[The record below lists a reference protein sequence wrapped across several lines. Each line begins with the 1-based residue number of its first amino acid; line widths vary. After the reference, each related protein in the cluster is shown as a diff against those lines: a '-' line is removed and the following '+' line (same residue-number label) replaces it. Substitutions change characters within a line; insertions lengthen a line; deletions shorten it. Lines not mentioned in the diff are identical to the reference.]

1 MEKIKTCI
9 KREAIILFCGLV
21 ITGFVLALCRILKHI
36 SLELY
41 GEGSLQYI
49 FGVEAETFLYIF
61 CMMMIFALTFINIV
75 SLIGKAILEVIDKEV
90 K

>member
-9 KREAIILFCGLV
+9 KREAVILFCGLV

>member
-9 KREAIILFCGLV
+9 KREAVILLCGLV
-21 ITGFVLALCRILKHI
+21 ITGFVLALCRIFKHI

-75 SLIGKAILEVIDKEV
+75 NLIGRAILDIIDQEV

>member
-9 KREAIILFCGLV
+9 KREAAILLCGLI

-41 GEGSLQYI
+41 GEGSLQYV

-61 CMMMIFALTFINIV
+61 CMMMIFALTFVNIL
-75 SLIGKAILEVIDKEV
+75 SLISGALLDIINKEV